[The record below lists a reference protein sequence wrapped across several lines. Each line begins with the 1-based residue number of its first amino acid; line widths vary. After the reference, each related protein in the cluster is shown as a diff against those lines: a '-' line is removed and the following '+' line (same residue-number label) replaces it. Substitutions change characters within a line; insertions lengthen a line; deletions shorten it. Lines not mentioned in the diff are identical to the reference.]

1 MEPTLRYWPD
11 EDILT
16 IKVKGGQI
24 HDENLLDNDIVL
36 SYNKKKELI
45 RLEIWQAS
53 TRGLI
58 PALIEVA
65 KRNPAL
71 LHALVEHYN
80 GKQPDAPEIEAE

>member
-1 MEPTLRYWPD
+1 MEPILKYYPE

-16 IKVKGGQI
+16 IRVKRGQI
-24 HDENLLDNDIVL
+24 ADEKLQNNDILL